1 MAEPP
6 DPLGEPLVIPWL
18 SFVNINDRDGIG
30 DPRTPQPMT
39 DVQTLYLV
47 NPRNGQRVAVT
58 SMPASTDNQV
68 YWSPTGERVA
78 YFRYGDTPDTTGLYV
93 LDLTIGITSRILRI
107 DSLSQRGFFSP
118 PVWSPDGLQI
128 ALVGE
133 AGYDTD
139 IYLMNADGTNL
150 RSVTGGGFDL
160 WPSWSPDGQYIAF
173 VSDRDVCPSWAPGDG
188 CFEQY
193 PNGPG
198 GGHLFVLQLA
208 DGQIRRL
215 SEEWLTEPPHW
226 ITNRWLAYATGGTTA
241 GGTARTL
248 WRVDINGEAAEQV
261 SLAGAADSTL
271 YLAESWSPDG
281 ERVIFQQAG
290 QTTELVL
297 MDAHG
302 NALARTNQFNFA
314 RYAFHAAW
322 SPDGRRLAFGGHNGQ
337 CPYGLIVLTDT
348 LQIIANT
355 TPPPTACDP
364 VFSPDGSM
372 IAFAGINPRIDGRLD
387 LYQANANGFSAVN
400 LSTGLQ
406 GQIRILGWVG
416 GAP

>member
-1 MAEPP
+1 M
-6 DPLGEPLVIPWL
+6 
-18 SFVNINDRDGIG
+18 
-30 DPRTPQPMT
+30 
-39 DVQTLYLV
+39 
-47 NPRNGQRVAVT
+47 
-58 SMPASTDNQV
+58 
-68 YWSPTGERVA
+68 
-78 YFRYGDTPDTTGLYV
+78 
-93 LDLTIGITSRILRI
+93 LR
-107 DSLSQRGFFSP
+107 
-118 PVWSPDGLQI
+118 
-128 ALVGE
+128 
-133 AGYDTD
+133 
-139 IYLMNADGTNL
+139 
-150 RSVTGGGFDL
+150 
-160 WPSWSPDGQYIAF
+160 
-173 VSDRDVCPSWAPGDG
+173 
-188 CFEQY
+188 
-193 PNGPG
+193 
-198 GGHLFVLQLA
+198 LA

-215 SEEWLTEPPHW
+215 SEEWLTEPPRW
-226 ITNRWLAYATGGTTA
+226 ISNRRLAYATGGPTA
-241 GGTARTL
+241 GGAARTL
-248 WRVDINGEAAEQV
+248 WRVDVNGEEAEQV

-290 QTTELVL
+290 ETTELVI
-297 MDAHG
+297 MDAQG

-337 CPYGLIVLTDT
+337 CPYGLLVVTDM
-348 LQIIANT
+348 LEIIANT